1 MIFLTLKIFFSF
13 KGKAYII
20 VDGKRDAAIDTLAH
34 VLAKTDNI
42 LMGRRIRIEIYQ
54 VSYTTNQSYK
64 TLHFSHEEMIV
75 VRTLTL
81 AARTVLEDG
90 GEILYNFI
98 FLMNTVF
105 SNLSF
110 ESYFL

>member
-1 MIFLTLKIFFSF
+1 MLKPFSSF

-54 VSYTTNQSYK
+54 VSHKTNQSC
-64 TLHFSHEEMIV
+64 
-75 VRTLTL
+75 
-81 AARTVLEDG
+81 
-90 GEILYNFI
+90 
-98 FLMNTVF
+98 
-105 SNLSF
+105 
-110 ESYFL
+110 

>member
-1 MIFLTLKIFFSF
+1 MKTDGMYILYFFSESAFITFKLTSFFRF

-54 VSYTTNQSYK
+54 VSFTCT
-64 TLHFSHEEMIV
+64 
-75 VRTLTL
+75 
-81 AARTVLEDG
+81 
-90 GEILYNFI
+90 
-98 FLMNTVF
+98 
-105 SNLSF
+105 
-110 ESYFL
+110 

>member
-1 MIFLTLKIFFSF
+1 MKTDGTYILCFSESAFITFKLTSFFRF

-54 VSYTTNQSYK
+54 VSFTCT
-64 TLHFSHEEMIV
+64 
-75 VRTLTL
+75 
-81 AARTVLEDG
+81 
-90 GEILYNFI
+90 
-98 FLMNTVF
+98 
-105 SNLSF
+105 
-110 ESYFL
+110 